1 MNADVLEKMRE
12 NQHIYN
18 DKAINE
24 HWNDYDA
31 VAKENIFYIDDHDEN
46 HLLDVYSPQSNPNA
60 VLPVVV
66 LIHGGGYASG
76 FKELNRRIGRL
87 IASEGFHVV
96 NINYS
101 LMPEVSF
108 KEELS
113 EISTVLNWISDNS
126 TVYGFDK
133 CKVSLMGDSSAG
145 HLVMLAAAAQYNS
158 ETQDYFGITPYEYG
172 LKGVVS
178 VCPAS
183 FDAIS
188 NSSNEI
194 NQQVKNVLSDWLD
207 NDEYVS
213 QSSYQTFL
221 NQNYPEILIVTTP
234 EDSILAQESINIH
247 NFMVEKGIKHR
258 FKSYSPQFNKID
270 HVFNILFPEYE
281 ESKQANRDIIDYL
294 KEMSSR

>member
-1 MNADVLEKMRE
+1 MNVNDLEKMRE
-12 NQHIYN
+12 NQHVFN

-24 HWNDYDA
+24 HWNDYNA
-31 VAKENIFYIDDHDEN
+31 VAKENIYYINDYDEN
-46 HLLDVYSPQSNPNA
+46 HLLDVYSPQLNSA
-60 VLPVVV
+60 ATLPVVV

-87 IASEGFHVV
+87 IASQGFHVV

-113 EISTVLNWISDNS
+113 EISAVLDWISDNS
-126 TVYGFDK
+126 TTYGFDSR
-133 CKVSLMGDSSAG
+133 KVSLMGDSSAG

-158 ETQDYFGITPYEYG
+158 DIQDYFGITPYEYG

-178 VCPAS
+178 VCPAT
-183 FDAIS
+183 FDAIN

-194 NQQVKNVLSDWLD
+194 TQQVKNVLSDWLD
-207 NDEYVS
+207 DDEYVS
-213 QSSYQTFL
+213 KSSYQTFL
-221 NQNYPEILIVTTP
+221 TQDYPEILIVTTP

-247 NFMVEKGIKHR
+247 EFMSQQGVKHR
-258 FKSYSPQFNKID
+258 FNSYSPQSNKID

-281 ESKQANRDIIDYL
+281 ESKQANQDIIDYL